1 MKLINSTLNDKQI
14 KSSELPE
21 DIQKEIKD
29 LKEKI
34 VKFNDSVSEYNDSPK
49 KSKVV
54 TKKLDA
60 MQDDIEDLE
69 KSIVEK
75 IKAYE
80 KPETKVDP
88 TPAPQ
93 TEQTPTPTKET
104 PKEKKGDSSV
114 GWLIFG
120 GVALVVTLGAVNL
133 FKKRA

>member
-1 MKLINSTLNDKQI
+1 MKLINATLNDKQI
-14 KSSELPE
+14 KSSELSD
-21 DIQKEIKD
+21 DIQNEIRD

-34 VKFNDSVSEYNDSPK
+34 VKFNESVSEYNDSPK
-49 KSKVV
+49 KSKVA

-75 IKAYE
+75 IKGYE
-80 KPETKVDP
+80 KPEPVVET
-88 TPAPQ
+88 TPAPAPE
-93 TEQTPTPTKET
+93 TEPISNPTPT
-104 PKEKKGDSSV
+104 EKKGDSSL

-133 FKKRA
+133 FKKRG

>member
-14 KSSELPE
+14 KTSELSD

-29 LKEKI
+29 LKELI

-49 KSKVV
+49 KSKVA

-60 MQDDIEDLE
+60 MSDDIADTE
-69 KSIVEK
+69 KKIVEK

-80 KPETKVDP
+80 KPEPIVEA
-88 TPAPQ
+88 TPAPAPE
-93 TEQTPTPTKET
+93 TEPIPNPTPT
-104 PKEKKGDSSV
+104 EKKGDSSL
-114 GWLIFG
+114 GWLLFG

-133 FKKRA
+133 FKKRG

>member
-1 MKLINSTLNDKQI
+1 MKLINATLNDKQI
-14 KSSELPE
+14 KSSELSD
-21 DIQKEIKD
+21 DIQNEIKD

-34 VKFNDSVSEYNDSPK
+34 VKFNESVSEYNDSPK
-49 KSKVV
+49 KSKVA

-75 IKAYE
+75 IKGYE
-80 KPETKVDP
+80 KPEPVVET
-88 TPAPQ
+88 TPAPAPK
-93 TEQTPTPTKET
+93 TEPIPNPTPT
-104 PKEKKGDSSV
+104 EKKGDSSL

-133 FKKRA
+133 FKKRG